1 MPSKLLC
8 LYLMAV
14 SIIAGSTG
22 LIGRNVLEVL
32 CSKQESVI
40 ALTRRPISDLP
51 TNANELILDFDSFE
65 KNGSLPT
72 CNHVFICLGTTIKK
86 AGSQENFRKVDVG
99 YCLSIAKKAKE
110 SGAETLSL
118 VSCIGADSTS
128 KNLYLKT
135 KGELEEAI
143 QELKFSVLNIYRPSF
158 LVGQRSEKR
167 LSEIVLLKFVK
178 VMDFVLV
185 GSASKY
191 RSVKAEL
198 LAKTMASRID
208 SKPGVNYFYFDDLLK

>member
-1 MPSKLLC
+1 
-8 LYLMAV
+8 MAI

-32 CSKQESVI
+32 CNKQERVI
-40 ALTRRPISDLP
+40 ALTRRPIHDLP
-51 TNANELILDFDSFE
+51 TNVNQLILDFDSFE
-65 KNGSLPT
+65 KNGSLPP

-128 KNLYLKT
+128 KNFYLKT

-143 QELKFSVLNIYRPSF
+143 QEIQFSVLNIYRPSF
-158 LVGQRSEKR
+158 LAGQRSEKR
-167 LSEIVLLKFVK
+167 LSEIVLLKFAK
-178 VMDFVLV
+178 VMDFFLV

-198 LAKTMASRID
+198 LAKTMVSRVD

>member
-1 MPSKLLC
+1 
-8 LYLMAV
+8 MAI

-22 LIGRNVLEVL
+22 LVGRNLLEVL
-32 CSKQESVI
+32 CSKEESVI
-40 ALTRRPISDLP
+40 ALTRRPISDPP
-51 TNANELILDFDSFE
+51 TNANQLILDFDSFE
-65 KNGSLPT
+65 KNGSLPP

-86 AGSQENFRKVDVG
+86 AGSQENFRKVDVD
-99 YCLSIAKKAKE
+99 YCLSVAKKAKE

-118 VSCIGADSTS
+118 VSCIGADSAS
-128 KNLYLKT
+128 KNFYLKT

-143 QELKFSVLNIYRPSF
+143 QKLHFSVVNIYRPSF
-158 LVGQRSEKR
+158 LVGQRAEKR
-167 LSEIVLLKFVK
+167 LSEVVVLKFAK
-178 VMDFVLV
+178 IMDFFMV

-198 LAKTMASRID
+198 LAKTMISRAD

>member
-1 MPSKLLC
+1 
-8 LYLMAV
+8 MAI

-22 LIGRNVLEVL
+22 LVGRNLLEVL

-51 TNANELILDFDSFE
+51 TNANQLILDFDSFE
-65 KNGSLPT
+65 KNGSLPP

-86 AGSQENFRKVDVG
+86 AGSQENFRKVDIG
-99 YCLSIAKKAKE
+99 YCLGIAKKAKE

-118 VSCIGADSTS
+118 ISSIGADSTS
-128 KNLYLKT
+128 KNFYLRT

-143 QELKFSVLNIYRPSF
+143 QELQFPVLNIFRPSF

-167 LSEIVLLKFVK
+167 LSEVVVLKFAK
-178 VMDFVLV
+178 IMDFFLV

-198 LAKTMASRID
+198 LAKTMVSRID